1 MVISEQTALTMAR
14 QMTRERSKKKGG
26 GGGQR
31 EGRVAERENM
41 RKCVECIHYREKSA
55 LIQEAPHAWSAG
67 TKGSF

>member
-1 MVISEQTALTMAR
+1 MVISVQTVLTMAR
-14 QMTRERSKKKGG
+14 QMMREWSKKGG
-26 GGGQR
+26 GERR